1 MRAAE
6 EWVEDNFIGV
16 LTTVMTVTILQVA
29 STTLD
34 ELGMGFSFFSK
45 FDSLMY
51 VYFFICMF
59 CIALVYILLLLQSFL
74 FFSCIKIF
82 LFVNACV

>member
-29 STTLD
+29 GTTLD
-34 ELGMGFSFFSK
+34 ELGMDFSFFTN
-45 FDSLMY
+45 
-51 VYFFICMF
+51 
-59 CIALVYILLLLQSFL
+59 LV
-74 FFSCIKIF
+74 
-82 LFVNACV
+82 V

>member
-29 STTLD
+29 GVTL
-34 ELGMGFSFFSK
+34 
-45 FDSLMY
+45 
-51 VYFFICMF
+51 
-59 CIALVYILLLLQSFL
+59 A
-74 FFSCIKIF
+74 
-82 LFVNACV
+82 